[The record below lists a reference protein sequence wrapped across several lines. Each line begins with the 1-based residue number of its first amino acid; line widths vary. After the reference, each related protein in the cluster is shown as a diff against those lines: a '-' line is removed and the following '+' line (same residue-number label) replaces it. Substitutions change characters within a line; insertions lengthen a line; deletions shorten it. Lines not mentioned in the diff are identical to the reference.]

1 MEFPEFEKLPP
12 DAQAIV
18 LFSEIRAMR
27 EHFSS
32 LLAAQPEAIA
42 AKLAG
47 QFQTKTECEKTRTVC
62 QGTPIPWGKLVAGL
76 IIALASALTV
86 YSQTAS
92 PAKAPTTPPAVRAPR

>member
-27 EHFSS
+27 EHFSA

-47 QFQTKTECEKTRTVC
+47 QFQTKAGCEAARVECKGGAV
-62 QGTPIPWGKLVAGL
+62 PWGKLVAGL
-76 IIALASALTV
+76 LVALSLALTA
-86 YSQTAS
+86 YSQTAT
-92 PAKAPTTPPAVRAPR
+92 PAKPTTPPAVRAPR